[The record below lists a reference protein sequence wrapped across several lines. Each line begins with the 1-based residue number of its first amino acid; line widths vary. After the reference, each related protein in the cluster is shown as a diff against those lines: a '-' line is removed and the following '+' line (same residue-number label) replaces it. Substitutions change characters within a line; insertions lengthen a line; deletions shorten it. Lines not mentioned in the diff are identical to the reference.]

1 MSQSTSFQSCGEIF
15 GVCTNTLQC
24 SKEAVQIT
32 NLSEQSYLEHQMWH
46 LVCIVESVLDK
57 SRVT

>member
-1 MSQSTSFQSCGEIF
+1 M
-15 GVCTNTLQC
+15 
-24 SKEAVQIT
+24 SKEAMQIT

-57 SRVT
+57 SRVA